1 MIPIYNLLE
10 YSDYYAKTS
19 ASLYQ
24 YSRNKSNNNDIMTNF
39 KLFKFKPSTKDNT
52 NNSGTA
58 ILEIVVP
65 LWHLINFW
73 RTLAMP
79 LINCKV
85 NVDISCSENCIICEA
100 DRATTFVMT
109 NANIYVR
116 VLIVTIKIML

>member
-1 MIPIYNLLE
+1 
-10 YSDYYAKTS
+10 
-19 ASLYQ
+19 
-24 YSRNKSNNNDIMTNF
+24 MTNF

-100 DRATTFVMT
+100 DRATTFAMT